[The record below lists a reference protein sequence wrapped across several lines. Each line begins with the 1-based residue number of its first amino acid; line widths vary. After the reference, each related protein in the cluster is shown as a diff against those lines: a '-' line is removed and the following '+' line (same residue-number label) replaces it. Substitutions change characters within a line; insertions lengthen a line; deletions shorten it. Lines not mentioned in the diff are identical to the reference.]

1 MENKLI
7 KNFITQKK
15 QEKAAVSKIEE
26 IMTKLAMALDKEV
39 TDNAYRFEGMILQAS
54 KKEIEEFLECDSNL
68 ILPIDKAFCK
78 EVYENKERFS
88 PVFEDI
94 KEAKRMVDLLDEEVI
109 ESNDILEII
118 KAVEKL

>member
-15 QEKAAVSKIEE
+15 QEKAVIEKVEE
-26 IMTKLAMALDKEV
+26 IMNKLAMALDKEV

-68 ILPIDKAFCK
+68 ILPIDKEFCK
-78 EVYENKERFS
+78 AVYENKERFS

-118 KAVEKL
+118 KVAVKL

>member
-7 KNFITQKK
+7 KNFVTQKK
-15 QEKAAVSKIEE
+15 QEKAVVEKIEE
-26 IMTKLAMALDKEV
+26 IMTKLAMALDKVV

-54 KKEIEEFLECDSNL
+54 KKEVEEFLECDSDL
-68 ILPIDKAFCK
+68 ILPIDKEFCK

-88 PVFEDI
+88 PVFEDM
-94 KEAKRMVDLLDEEVI
+94 KEAKRMIDLLDEEVI

-118 KAVEKL
+118 KVAVKL

>member
-15 QEKAAVSKIEE
+15 QEEAVVSKIEE
-26 IMTKLAMALDKEV
+26 IMTKLAMALDKVV

-54 KKEIEEFLECDSNL
+54 KKEVEEFLECDSDL
-68 ILPIDKAFCK
+68 ILPIDKTFCK

-88 PVFEDI
+88 PVFEDM

-109 ESNDILEII
+109 ECNDILEII
-118 KAVEKL
+118 KVAVKL